1 MLVEQARMGI
11 AYMNGQIRA
20 LAAGTLIFST
30 LSIGG
35 CASSTSSLVDARAEA
50 PPKTN
55 DYPSL
60 EVLPPPSES
69 IADKRLKL
77 EKELTAARD
86 RALKA
91 KRDASQ
97 TVQPTK
103 RAARE

>member
-1 MLVEQARMGI
+1 MLVEQARIGI
-11 AYMNGQIRA
+11 AYMNGQLRA
-20 LAAGTLIFST
+20 LAPGTLLLLT
-30 LSIGG
+30 LSLGG
-35 CASSTSSLVDARAEA
+35 CASSSSSVVEARAEA
-50 PPKTN
+50 PPKTSG
-55 DYPSL
+55 YPSL
-60 EVLPPPSES
+60 EVLPPPSETT
-69 IADKRLKL
+69 AEKQLKI